1 MKYFNID
8 STVLMLLNG
17 EVARHQIRSLRNSSK
32 KQGYA
37 ERAAFFTEVL
47 ERYDALCKSRTK

>member
-1 MKYFNID
+1 MKYFDID

-17 EVARHQIRSLRNSSK
+17 DVARHQIRSLRNTSK

-47 ERYDALCKSRTK
+47 KRYDAICKSSTK